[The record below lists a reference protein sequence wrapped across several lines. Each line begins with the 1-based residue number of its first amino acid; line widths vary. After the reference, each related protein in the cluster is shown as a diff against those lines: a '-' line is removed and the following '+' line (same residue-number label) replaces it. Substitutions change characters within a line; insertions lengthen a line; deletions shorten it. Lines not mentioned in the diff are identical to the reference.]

1 MKVRHIFIILIFFIS
16 CNTVNDKKKKSEQDS
31 ATNKTENQK
40 YDSFVAQFDTLYS
53 FIDSTVIVKG
63 IIQSSGI
70 QGSDNFD
77 IEAKFQITNP
87 KKSFFLVTK
96 QDLSPYWGKCVS
108 VTGRYVKG
116 WDSDSIKS
124 KGSYKYSRSAIYL
137 NSIKDISNEYC
148 FNSPVFVPIK
158 KIDFETT
165 KEDTI
170 VKGFIVRSLR
180 MAPDINYD
188 YSLVLEKP
196 IHNLDNPSDKIS
208 SITLQLNMQLDSLNY
223 AIENRKRVTLYGN
236 FINGYAETT
245 VFNCKKEIK
254 IE

>member
-1 MKVRHIFIILIFFIS
+1 MKVRHIFIVLIFLIS
-16 CNTVNDKKKKSEQDS
+16 CNSANDKKRKLEQDS
-31 ATNKTENQK
+31 VANITDKQK
-40 YDSFVAQFDTLYS
+40 YDSFAAQFDTLYS
-53 FIDSTVIVKG
+53 FIDSTVFVKG

-87 KKSFFLVTK
+87 KKSFFLVTD

-116 WDSDSIKS
+116 WDSDSTNHN
-124 KGSYKYSRSAIYL
+124 GSYKYLRSAIYL
-137 NSIKDISNEYC
+137 NSIKNIANEYC
-148 FNSPVFVPIK
+148 FNSPVFVHVEK
-158 KIDFETT
+158 SNFEAS

-170 VKGFIVRSLR
+170 VKGFIVRSMR
-180 MAPDINYD
+180 MAPDVNYD

-196 IHNLDNPSDKIS
+196 INNLDNPSDKIS